1 MNEGTRIMTEIKP
14 GIRTEIDK
22 FGKRVTLLATAV
34 VGAACIMS
42 SMSVT
47 AKATEGDT
55 QNVSLGQAVPEIP
68 EIPETKTDATEEQS
82 SQEEQKPVK
91 EVQNN
96 KLDFGSWSIKSTLE
110 GNYYAEGV
118 PGIAMLDYEYT
129 IRQEANMSPVEYFFV
144 TTWDITQDTAPL
156 AVNTFRIVAQSQNA
170 LLGPV
175 VQININKTIS
185 GKLYSLEGNPA
196 HVKTMIGIPEDF
208 REAGARFAVVCVK
221 SGGVFEILPDTDIYD
236 STVTFSAKV
245 GDAAYALI
253 RYSGT
258 F

>member
-1 MNEGTRIMTEIKP
+1 MKEETGIMTEIRS
-14 GIRTEIDK
+14 GI
-22 FGKRVTLLATAV
+22 KRVTLLMTAV
-34 VGAACIMS
+34 AGAACMMS

-47 AKATEGDT
+47 AKATED
-55 QNVSLGQAVPEIP
+55 QAASASLGQAIP
-68 EIPETKTDATEEQS
+68 EMPETHTDISVEENVNKEAE
-82 SQEEQKPVK
+82 QEHKAVEP
-91 EVQNN
+91 VQNN
-96 KLDFGSWSIKSTLE
+96 KLDFGSWTLTSTME
-110 GNYYAEGV
+110 GHYYAEGV

-129 IRQEANMSPVEYFFV
+129 VRKEAQMSPVEYFFV
-144 TTWDITQDTAPL
+144 STWDITQDTAPL

-185 GKLYSLEGNPA
+185 GKWYSLEGNPA

-208 REAGARFAVVCVK
+208 RESGASFAVVCVK
-221 SGGVFEILPDTDIYD
+221 SGGVFEIMPDTDNYD

-253 RYSGT
+253 RYPNT
-258 F
+258 AN